1 MIQLTGFTG
10 ENQELEECEIRN
22 LIGVDS
28 FVVSGDGKHWNMWNE
43 RCHSGL
49 SVWNPPK
56 NSFTAILEVFKGLA
70 VWGMVCLKYWHQK
83 LKRLKIWRTTLSGLT
98 RELRYPV
105 VPGIY
110 SILSRS
116 LINTEILKYLHK
128 IESKRSNGK
137 Y

>member
-1 MIQLTGFTG
+1 MVQLTGFTG

-28 FVVSGDGKHWNMWNE
+28 FVVSGDWKHWNMWHE

-49 SVWNPPK
+49 SLWNPPK
-56 NSFTAILEVFKGLA
+56 NSFSANLELFKGLT

-83 LKRLKIWRTTLSGLT
+83 LKRPKIWRTTLSGLT

-105 VPGIY
+105 IPGIY
-110 SILSRS
+110 LILSRS